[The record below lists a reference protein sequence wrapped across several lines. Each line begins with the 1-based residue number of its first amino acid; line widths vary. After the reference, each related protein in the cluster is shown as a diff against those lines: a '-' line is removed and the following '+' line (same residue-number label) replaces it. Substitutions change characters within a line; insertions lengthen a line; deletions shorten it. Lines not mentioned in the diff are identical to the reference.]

1 MKRKLIAT
9 SLGAFAFSM
18 LVASSASAVE
28 PAESYPGWS
37 VAGLI
42 GFGFEGYNSFGIG
55 GRFGY
60 TLPNHV
66 YLGGTFIDYPGVANY
81 YGNAFSTGLEG
92 GYEIE
97 AGPLLVRPYG
107 GIGLVD
113 VSYAY
118 GYYSGTGV
126 CYYPNGQPYTCGA
139 YVNGPSSSAVFFAFW
154 AGGTALFPLGEGKH
168 WIVGG
173 DLRLMITGINAAYGN
188 QAFGINLMGTGGY
201 RF

>member
-28 PAESYPGWS
+28 PAESFPGWS
-37 VAGLI
+37 LAGLI
-42 GFGFEGYNSFGIG
+42 GFGFENYNAFGIG

-60 TLPNHV
+60 TLPSHV
-66 YLGGTFIDYPGVANY
+66 YLGGTFIDYPGVATY
-81 YGNAFSTGLEG
+81 YGNAFSTGFEG

-97 AGPLLVRPYG
+97 AGPVLVRPYG
-107 GIGLVD
+107 GIGFID
-113 VSYAY
+113 VAY
-118 GYYSGTGV
+118 GTGV
-126 CYYPNGQPYTCGA
+126 CYYPNGVPYTC
-139 YVNGPSSSAVFFAFW
+139 NGNQASNIFFAFW
-154 AGGTALFPLGEGKH
+154 AGGTVLFPLGEGKH

-173 DLRLMITGINAAYGN
+173 DLRFMITSLNYGGTS
-188 QAFGINLMGTGGY
+188 AFGINFMGTGGY

>member
-18 LVASSASAVE
+18 LAASSASAVE

-42 GFGFEGYNSFGIG
+42 GFGFENYNAFGIG
-55 GRFGY
+55 ARFGY
-60 TLPNHV
+60 TLPSHV
-66 YLGGTFIDYPGVANY
+66 YLGGTFIDYPGLANY
-81 YGNAFSTGLEG
+81 YGNSFSTGFEG

-97 AGPLLVRPYG
+97 AGPLIVRPYG
-107 GIGLVD
+107 GIGLID
-113 VSYAY
+113 VAY
-118 GYYSGTGV
+118 TYGGYGV
-126 CYYPNGQPYTCGA
+126 CYYPNGAPYACGG
-139 YVNGPSSSAVFFAFW
+139 YTNSAAFFAFW

-173 DLRLMITGINAAYGN
+173 DLRFMITALNYG
-188 QAFGINLMGTGGY
+188 
-201 RF
+201 